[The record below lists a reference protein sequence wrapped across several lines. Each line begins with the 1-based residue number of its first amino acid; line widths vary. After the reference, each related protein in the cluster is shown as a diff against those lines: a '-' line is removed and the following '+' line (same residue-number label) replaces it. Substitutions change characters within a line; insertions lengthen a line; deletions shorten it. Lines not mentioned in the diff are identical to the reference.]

1 MYMIMNYKVC
11 AKCKV
16 KLPATNEFF
25 PLNKKLKYGVGCYCK
40 KCNAQSQKE
49 RRLSNPEKEKEIRDR
64 NYAKCKDKYNSTRN
78 FKYHNDPE
86 FRQKKIALDLRRTE
100 EGRRKKEN
108 MSEESWKKHLES
120 AKKSR
125 LKYYDKYLA
134 NGREYADKNR
144 ELLITIAKE
153 KRAAL
158 SDTYVKKV
166 IQKTFKSDGI
176 YLALSE
182 IPEDFVKLKRK
193 QLNIY
198 RNVKNKKSEN
208 RNNF

>member
-1 MYMIMNYKVC
+1 MNYKIC
-11 AKCKV
+11 NKCSIN
-16 KLPATNEFF
+16 LPLTQEYFSKHSRTATGFHN
-25 PLNKKLKYGVGCYCK
+25 YCK
-40 KCNAQSQKE
+40 PCRAKVAKE
-49 RRLSNPEKEKEIRDR
+49 YRQNNPDKYKETRLK
-64 NYAKCKDKYNSTRN
+64 NYAKCKDKYNATRN
-78 FKYHNDPE
+78 FRYHNDPE

-108 MSEESWKKHLES
+108 VSEEAWKKHLES

-125 LKYYDKYLA
+125 LKYRDEYLA
-134 NGREYADKNR
+134 KCRQYADKNR
-144 ELLITIAKE
+144 GLLITIARE
-153 KRAAL
+153 NRANL

-166 IQKTFKSDGI
+166 IQKTFKDDGMHI
-176 YLALSE
+176 TLSE

-198 RNVKNKKSEN
+198 RDVKNKKSEN

>member
-1 MYMIMNYKVC
+1 MIIKYKIC
-11 AKCKV
+11 NKCSIN
-16 KLPATNEFF
+16 LPLTQEYFSKHSRTGSGFHN
-25 PLNKKLKYGVGCYCK
+25 YCK
-40 KCNAQSQKE
+40 PCRAKIAKE
-49 RRLSNPEKEKEIRDR
+49 YRQNNPDKYKESRLK
-64 NYAKCKDKYNSTRN
+64 NYAKCKDKYNATRN
-78 FKYHNDPE
+78 FRYHNDPE

-100 EGRRKKEN
+100 DGRRKKEN

-125 LKYYDKYLA
+125 LKYHDKYLA

-144 ELLITIAKE
+144 GLLIAIARE
-153 KRAAL
+153 NRATL

-166 IQKTFKSDGI
+166 IQKTFKSDGM

-198 RNVKNKKSEN
+198 RDVKNKKSEN